1 VVNASPVPRPANGL
15 EIVNQPQTEAEVE
28 SLRESL
34 RGGRPLGHSDWTM
47 ATAERLGLEQSL
59 RPRGR
64 PRKAKPAVSDL
75 FGGPVDE
82 E

>member
-1 VVNASPVPRPANGL
+1 MVDASPVPRPANWL
-15 EIVNQPQTEAEVE
+15 KIVNQPQTEAEAV

-34 RGGRPLGHSDWTM
+34 RRGRPLGHSDWTM
-47 ATAERLGLEQSL
+47 ATADRLGLELSL

-64 PRKAKPAVSDL
+64 PRKAKPHAPEP
-75 FGGPVDE
+75 FEGRMDE

>member
-1 VVNASPVPRPANGL
+1 
-15 EIVNQPQTEAEVE
+15 
-28 SLRESL
+28 
-34 RGGRPLGHSDWTM
+34 M

>member
-1 VVNASPVPRPANGL
+1 
-15 EIVNQPQTEAEVE
+15 
-28 SLRESL
+28 
-34 RGGRPLGHSDWTM
+34 M

-64 PRKAKPAVSDL
+64 LRKAKLAVSDL
-75 FGGPVDE
+75 FGAAVDE